1 MDFLTHTELR
11 LRVPGSTSN
20 LGPGFDLLG
29 LTVSLFLDVRL
40 TSVDPGANEHEL
52 VRRDP
57 GTNEHEPAP
66 EHELLVRAFDHAAD
80 ELGVEGCYHFDMSC
94 GIPVGRGFGSSGAA
108 VAAGLL
114 LARALCDHP
123 QEVARDQLLGWGI
136 ELEGHP
142 DNVTASLFGGCTLC
156 HPDPDGGAPAHIS
169 NAIAPSIGFALAWP
183 TTPLSTA
190 QARDALP
197 RTVDFS
203 DAVENP
209 RRLALLLEGLRTG
222 DARLLAL
229 GGEDRLH
236 VAHRLPLIPGATQ
249 ALAAARS
256 AGAWLA
262 TISGAGSGLV
272 ALGERGRIGEIAEAM
287 ALALRAQTGAGEAR
301 VVDPVVEAPRVQR
314 LQGTQPPATPE
325 REA

>member
-1 MDFLTHTELR
+1 MDSSRPTELR

-29 LTVSLFLDVRL
+29 LALTLFLDVRL
-40 TSVDPGANEHEL
+40 TRLRTDADEHEL
-52 VRRDP
+52 TR
-57 GTNEHEPAP
+57 GELAAEP
-66 EHELLVRAFDHAAD
+66 EREILIRAFDRAAD
-80 ELGVEGCYHFDMSC
+80 ELEVQGRYRFEMSC
-94 GIPVGRGFGSSGAA
+94 GIPVERGFGSSGAA

-114 LARALCDHP
+114 LARALSPHP
-123 QEVARDQLLGWGI
+123 EEVERDRLLAWGI

-156 HPDPDGGAPAHIS
+156 LPSPEGGAPARIS
-169 NAIAPSIGFALAWP
+169 NPISPSIGFALAWP
-183 TTPLSTA
+183 PTPLSTA
-190 QARDALP
+190 RARAVLP
-197 RTVDFS
+197 STVDFA

-222 DARLLAL
+222 DGHLLAL

-236 VAHRLPLIPGATQ
+236 VGHRLPLIPGGSS

-262 TISGAGSGLV
+262 TISGAGSGIV
-272 ALGERGRIGEIAEAM
+272 ALGPMGRIGEIAD
-287 ALALRAQTGAGEAR
+287 ALAKALRAETGGGEGR
-301 VVDPVVEAPRVQR
+301 VVEPVLEAPRVR
-314 LQGTQPPATPE
+314 RPD
-325 REA
+325 